1 MKWLSNLLKTD
12 HRLGF
17 RVIKTGIAVTICVA
31 VSFFFK
37 LDQPLFAVVA
47 TVMSMGK
54 SIDAS
59 VRSGKYKLIAV
70 VIGVAIG
77 CGFAFLSPA
86 NAGLCGVGIMLTL
99 YLCHFFKLNGAA
111 TLSCFVFA
119 AMMFNPAAVVHVV
132 PWNYALACV
141 TDSAIGIVI
150 ALIVNLVVMPPNY
163 AEEIKKSCAQL
174 CSQIEES
181 FENANSK
188 TQIDARAVEAAI
200 AKLRYNVNMYI
211 SQTKFLRWNDDEVFK
226 ISCKISTYQMVLDEL
241 KAVEVM
247 ELTENT
253 SELSAELLTVYNYHM
268 DRMHKLYEHTIETA
282 QTTEK

>member
-31 VSFFFK
+31 VSFLFK

-59 VRSGKYKLIAV
+59 VKSGKYKLIAV

-86 NAGLCGVGIMLTL
+86 NAGLCGVGIMITL

-111 TLSCFVFA
+111 TLASFVFA

-132 PWNYALACV
+132 PWSYALACV
-141 TDSAIGIVI
+141 MDSAIGIVI

-163 AEEIKKSCAQL
+163 AGEIKKSCAQL

-181 FENANSK
+181 FENAGSK
-188 TQIDARAVEAAI
+188 TQIDARAVEALI

-268 DRMHKLYEHTIETA
+268 DRMHKLYEHTIETV
-282 QTTEK
+282 QTSEK